1 MSAPHFVNRA
11 ERAIVLRQQQSGMVA
26 TLLLTFLFL
35 GAGIFQT
42 GATGSALPRKIIHFI
57 YLFFPF

>member
-11 ERAIVLRQQQSGMVA
+11 ERAIVLRQQQSGMVVA

-35 GAGIFQT
+35 GARVFQT

-57 YLFFPF
+57 